1 MRTVLVL
8 ALLASSIA
16 LSLGGCGDAG
26 GTVTSTVPGEPP
38 MGSGAGATTNPTT
51 APAK

>member
-1 MRTVLVL
+1 MRTALVL
-8 ALLASSIA
+8 ALLASAIA

-38 MGSGAGATTNPTT
+38 IGSQSGAASNPTT